1 MTEHRNRIIFEQL
14 IYRHKS
20 IVMLLFSEQD
30 DITYI
35 ASTIS
40 QQTNKIFSQT
50 GSRKN
55 GDYRPMYFRNSSR
68 VARSLKRPEYSAV
81 TVLLLSS

>member
-20 IVMLLFSEQD
+20 VVMLLFSEQD

-40 QQTNKIFSQT
+40 K
-50 GSRKN
+50 
-55 GDYRPMYFRNSSR
+55 
-68 VARSLKRPEYSAV
+68 
-81 TVLLLSS
+81 